1 MSSHSIDKILEDVSN
16 KENNRKLHELV
27 IEPYQ
32 HIMRIPGKQFRIRM
46 AAALNHWLNVPFE
59 KMVKIG
65 EIIQLL
71 HTGSLLIDD
80 IQDGSV
86 LRRGVPAAHQLFGIR
101 CTMNTACYVI
111 THALIQT
118 NEVGGEAANR
128 IFCHELLELHRGQ
141 GADIFWRD
149 NAICPTEK
157 EYKLMVVRKTGG
169 LFLMLIRMLQ
179 LFSDNKRDFTKLAG
193 LVGLFFQVRDDYCS
207 LKSKDYTNKKAFCED
222 LSEGKMSFP
231 VVHSI
236 MAMNDREVLH
246 MLRKRSTNIEDK
258 KYCVELLEKNGSL
271 RYTADMLEL
280 LEIEVRR
287 EINNLGGN
295 PFMEKLVDELA
306 TWKTMESN

>member
-1 MSSHSIDKILEDVSN
+1 
-16 KENNRKLHELV
+16 
-27 IEPYQ
+27 
-32 HIMRIPGKQFRIRM
+32 MRIPGKQFRIRM

-86 LRRGVPAAHQLFGIR
+86 LRRGVPAAHQLFGIH

-236 MAMNDREVLH
+236 MAMNDREVLRMFYGVLEIFIINNFNLSSD

-306 TWKTMESN
+306 AWKIMESN

>member
-1 MSSHSIDKILEDVSN
+1 M
-16 KENNRKLHELV
+16 
-27 IEPYQ
+27 
-32 HIMRIPGKQFRIRM
+32 
-46 AAALNHWLNVPFE
+46 
-59 KMVKIG
+59 
-65 EIIQLL
+65 
-71 HTGSLLIDD
+71 
-80 IQDGSV
+80 

-207 LKSKDYTNKKAFCED
+207 LMSKDYTNKKAFCED

-236 MAMNDREVLH
+236 MAMNDREVLRMFYGVLEIFIINNFNLSSD

-271 RYTADMLEL
+271 QYTADMLEL

-287 EINNLGGN
+287 EVGSTKVKHGLTHYDH
-295 PFMEKLVDELA
+295 LVLFSD
-306 TWKTMESN
+306 